1 MLGDLVE
8 GMRKVVRGIGII
20 LIDILSEVDPEV
32 FGSLEESKDAKEKQN
47 LNFEVSSNEE
57 TLIKNLA
64 KDDWEEDDW
73 TDDIINWQILTGIGP
88 PFYLSN
94 SLFISNFFDD

>member
-64 KDDWEEDDW
+64 KDDWEEDD
-73 TDDIINWQILTGIGP
+73 IINWQIVTGIGP
-88 PFYLSN
+88 PFYLLN